1 MLFAC
6 LSAYAQ
12 KLNLHHADSA
22 FGNAIEY
29 EKIAGTKGT
38 LSLEIVGDKLY
49 ALENGGLSIYD
60 ISIPATPK
68 FLGSV
73 SGMGH
78 VRQLKVR
85 GKTAFLTA
93 RQSGFWAVDVSDPKN
108 PKIISH
114 FDAIEYATGLD
125 VSENFAFIG
134 NRVFGVQCVDISNP
148 AKMRHVSQI
157 LTHED

>member
-1 MLFAC
+1 MNFRFAMLFTSLLFCVFAN
-6 LSAYAQ
+6 AQ

-22 FGNAIEY
+22 YGKSIEY
-29 EKIAGTKGT
+29 EKITGTKGT
-38 LSLEIVGDKLY
+38 LALEIVGDKLY
-49 ALENGGLSIYD
+49 ALENGGLSVYD
-60 ISIPATPK
+60 ISSLTAPK
-68 FLGSV
+68 LLGSV

-93 RQSGFWAVDVSDPKN
+93 RQSGLWAVDVSDPKN

-134 NRVFGVQCVDISNP
+134 NRVFGV
-148 AKMRHVSQI
+148 
-157 LTHED
+157 